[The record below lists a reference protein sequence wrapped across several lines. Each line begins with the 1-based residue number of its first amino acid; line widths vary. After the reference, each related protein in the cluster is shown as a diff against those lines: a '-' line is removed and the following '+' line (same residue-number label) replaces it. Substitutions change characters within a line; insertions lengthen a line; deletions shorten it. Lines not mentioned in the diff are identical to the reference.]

1 MHTKQYTSVKPA
13 GDRVFVKLGVE
24 EEVSTGGILL
34 PNTAQKKP
42 SEGSVVAVAAE
53 DATVKIG
60 DQVVYSKYAGTEI
73 ELGGE
78 DHVLLK
84 EEDVVGIKGGS
95 SYKDLKPLGDR
106 VLIKVSKAEE
116 ATSGGVLLTDS
127 AREKPLTGE
136 VIAVGPGK
144 KGEENTPTITPGS
157 TVMYQKYAG
166 TEFKD
171 KDGSEYIV
179 VQGSDVMA
187 TLS

>member
-1 MHTKQYTSVKPA
+1 MRDCAGRVSASGKDDPSVNYVLH
-13 GDRVFVKLGVE
+13 DRCGLLIDHPHVC
-24 EEVSTGGILL
+24 IL
-34 PNTAQKKP
+34 Q
-42 SEGSVVAVAAE
+42 V
-53 DATVKIG
+53 G
-60 DQVVYSKYAGTEI
+60 DQVVYSKYAGTEL

-78 DHVLLK
+78 EHVLLK
-84 EEDVVGIKGGS
+84 EEDVVGIKNGA

-106 VLIKVSKAEE
+106 VLIKVGKAEE

-144 KGEENTPTITPGS
+144 KGEENTSTISPGT

-171 KDGSEYIV
+171 QDGSEYIV

-187 TLS
+187 TLM